1 MLPKIA
7 EMGVKE
13 QRTLSSIM
21 NVVQDF
27 FSTPQQG
34 MDWMVYGCHVWFFR
48 TRLTWG
54 FHLNEGSALGYWMP
68 RVQAA
73 LGDLGSKKDFDVEVL
88 NRGLDSVVTKV
99 AS

>member
-27 FSTPQQG
+27 FLPRNKEWTEWS
-34 MDWMVYGCHVWFFR
+34 MVAMFDSSGR
-48 TRLTWG
+48 
-54 FHLNEGSALGYWMP
+54 GSPG
-68 RVQAA
+68 
-73 LGDLGSKKDFDVEVL
+73 
-88 NRGLDSVVTKV
+88 
-99 AS
+99 ASI